1 MPSFRIEFKRPARK
15 ALDGIPDIHANRIRV
30 AIDALASDPFP
41 HGHRKLVGSEAKYR
55 IRVGDYRV
63 VYNVENQEL
72 VSFIIRIGHRKDIYR

>member
-1 MPSFRIEFKRPARK
+1 M
-15 ALDGIPDIHANRIRV
+15 

-72 VSFIIRIGHRKDIYR
+72 VIFIIRIGHRKDIYR